1 MKIRGGGLME
11 NIKLN
16 GLEISI
22 KLENISAEELRNAVN
37 YIFSDFINTN
47 QKIEFDDN
55 KDLSN
60 IQIESNNVEI
70 TDKQRK
76 YIHSLAKEKVLDK
89 SALQNYSMSMFGKD
103 SSRNLT
109 RHEASQLIA
118 ALNDLEYNVLDHL
131 KV

>member
-1 MKIRGGGLME
+1 MGGIE
-11 NIKLN
+11 INIKLDI
-16 GLEISI
+16 ISV
-22 KLENISAEELRNAVN
+22 EELRNAIN
-37 YIFSDFINTN
+37 YIFSDLIYTN
-47 QKIEFDDN
+47 KKIEFDDN
-55 KDLSN
+55 KHKSN
-60 IQIESNNVEI
+60 KEMESINGEI

-76 YIHSLAKEKVLDK
+76 YIYALAKEKDLDK

-118 ALNDLEYNVLDHL
+118 ALNDLKYNVLDHL

>member
-1 MKIRGGGLME
+1 ME

-22 KLENISAEELRNAVN
+22 KLDNISAEELMNAFN

-47 QKIEFDDN
+47 QKIKSEDKKDISN
-55 KDLSN
+55 KH
-60 IQIESNNVEI
+60 IESNNGEI

-76 YIHSLAKEKVLDK
+76 YIHSLAKEKDLDK

-103 SSRNLT
+103 SGKDLT

>member
-1 MKIRGGGLME
+1 ME
-11 NIKLN
+11 NIKL
-16 GLEISI
+16 GALEISI
-22 KLENISAEELRNAVN
+22 KLDNISAEELRNAVN

-55 KDLSN
+55 KDISN
-60 IQIESNNVEI
+60 KQIESNNGEI

-76 YIHSLAKEKVLDK
+76 YIHSLAKEKDLDK
-89 SALQNYSMSMFGKD
+89 SALQSYSMSMFGKD
-103 SSRNLT
+103 SGRDLT